1 MKGRALLS
9 PLAVLYRIGL
19 GLWDYSWKFRK
30 AVKIDVPVISVGN
43 LTAGGSGKTPLTIY
57 LAERFLERQTKPAV
71 LIRGYRRKGKG
82 DLFLLTDTKVVPPVE
97 NTGDEAQLIY
107 RRLSGEVP
115 VGIGRRR
122 ERTAR
127 FLLEKEN
134 PDLFILDDGFQY
146 RKLHQDVK
154 IVIINVGSLKEPVR
168 LLPAGDWR
176 EPLSALKRADILI
189 YNFKFEAEEAGVPD
203 GIPLNKPCFK
213 MSYRATGVVA
223 PELKMLGVEYIKGK
237 KAFAFAGIADPRGF
251 LKALEATGMK
261 VVGSMFF
268 PDHHWYSDRDLRK
281 ITEGSKK
288 SGAEIT
294 ITTEKD
300 LIKLGERGSEIL
312 ALRVEPSI
320 EDEEGFWEILE
331 ELLPFEPPETEQR
344 EA

>member
-19 GLWDYSWKFRK
+19 GLWNFSWKFRK
-30 AVKIDVPVISVGN
+30 AAKIDVPVISVGN
-43 LTAGGSGKTPLTIY
+43 LTAGGSGKTPMTIY
-57 LAERFLERQTKPAV
+57 LAARFLERRMRPAV

-82 DLFLLTDTKVVPPVE
+82 DLFLLTDMKEVPPVE

-107 RRLSGEVP
+107 RRLSGEIP
-115 VGIGRRR
+115 VGIGRKR

-127 FLLEKEN
+127 FLMEKEN

-154 IVIINVGSLKEPVR
+154 IVIINAGSLKEPVK

-176 EPLSALKRADILI
+176 EPLSALKRADILV
-189 YNFKFEAEEAGVPD
+189 YNFKFGTKEAGIPD
-203 GIPLNKPCFK
+203 GIPSRKPCFK

-223 PELKMLGVEYIKGK
+223 PDLKVLGVEQIRGK

-251 LKALEATGMK
+251 LKALETVGLK

-268 PDHHWYSDRDLRK
+268 SDHYWYCDRDLRK
-281 ITEGSKK
+281 IMEGSEK

-312 ALRVEPSI
+312 ALRIEPSI
-320 EDEEGFWEILE
+320 EDEEGFWETLE
-331 ELLPFEPPETEQR
+331 ELLPLEPPETE
-344 EA
+344 ESEG